1 MALQW
6 LCQER
11 KKKKQASKQVL
22 TTAPLFM
29 LRDESLLQ
37 IFIAAGKDDVKR
49 QGIIICDIAVSAALG
64 NGKL

>member
-1 MALQW
+1 
-6 LCQER
+6 
-11 KKKKQASKQVL
+11 
-22 TTAPLFM
+22 M